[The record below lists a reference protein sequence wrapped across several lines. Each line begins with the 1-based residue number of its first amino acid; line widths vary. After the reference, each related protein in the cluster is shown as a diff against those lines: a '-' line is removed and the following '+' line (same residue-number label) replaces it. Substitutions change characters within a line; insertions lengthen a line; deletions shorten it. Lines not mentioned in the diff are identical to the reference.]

1 MDHALFFFDESWC
14 SLREKS
20 PDAMDKIGQRSP
32 PGRVRSPWSAESR
45 AWWNSATPSINPR
58 ISPSRH
64 WVVVDGGGFFWLLWN
79 KTDVSYYEHI
89 QIYYIMIYMYIHYT
103 LSIIHYTLSII
114 HYPLHIIQSG
124 GWFGTCEI
132 FFHNIWDNPSH
143 WLMFLY
149 IFQRVETTNQ
159 WKNEVDS
166 ICGIP
171 VWKQRFLC
179 FCPKLVWLRYCFALN
194 IGRPDG
200 YFLESP
206 IDSIKE
212 FAFEVFPRT
221 IE

>member
-1 MDHALFFFDESWC
+1 MFATWKIARCHGQNRPAISTWQGPITMISGKQGLVEFRNPFDKPTDFSLQAL
-14 SLREKS
+14 
-20 PDAMDKIGQRSP
+20 
-32 PGRVRSPWSAESR
+32 
-45 AWWNSATPSINPR
+45 
-58 ISPSRH
+58 
-64 WVVVDGGGFFWLLWN
+64 GGGGWWWIFLVALKQNWCQLLWTY
-79 KTDVSYYEHI
+79 TDILYND
-89 QIYYIMIYMYIHYT
+89 IYVYT
-103 LSIIHYTLSII
+103 LYIIHYTLSTT
-114 HYPLHIIQSG
+114 HYTSG